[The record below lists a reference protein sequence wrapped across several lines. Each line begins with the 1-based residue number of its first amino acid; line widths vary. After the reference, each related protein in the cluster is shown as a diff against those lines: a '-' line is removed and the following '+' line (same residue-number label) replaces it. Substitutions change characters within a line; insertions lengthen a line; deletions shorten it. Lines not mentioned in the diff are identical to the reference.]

1 MNIKIELN
9 PSQRVL
15 ICSTIKNQIKEIE
28 KHIKIFK
35 SHDLPQITPKTCD
48 SIAKSFEEEKAE
60 LENIL
65 EQIYKGGIKM
75 KKLYNISNGTIHLE
89 LSVEELDTIKSTLQ
103 AELATLRVRARL
115 TKAVS
120 RAEIEA
126 LEAIVNALR

>member
-1 MNIKIELN
+1 
-9 PSQRVL
+9 
-15 ICSTIKNQIKEIE
+15 
-28 KHIKIFK
+28 
-35 SHDLPQITPKTCD
+35 
-48 SIAKSFEEEKAE
+48 
-60 LENIL
+60 
-65 EQIYKGGIKM
+65 M

-115 TKAVS
+115 TKSVS

>member
-1 MNIKIELN
+1 
-9 PSQRVL
+9 
-15 ICSTIKNQIKEIE
+15 
-28 KHIKIFK
+28 
-35 SHDLPQITPKTCD
+35 
-48 SIAKSFEEEKAE
+48 
-60 LENIL
+60 
-65 EQIYKGGIKM
+65 M

-103 AELATLRVRARL
+103 AELSTLRVRARL

>member
-1 MNIKIELN
+1 
-9 PSQRVL
+9 
-15 ICSTIKNQIKEIE
+15 
-28 KHIKIFK
+28 
-35 SHDLPQITPKTCD
+35 
-48 SIAKSFEEEKAE
+48 
-60 LENIL
+60 
-65 EQIYKGGIKM
+65 M

-89 LSVEELDTIKSTLQ
+89 VSIEELDTIKSTLQ

>member
-1 MNIKIELN
+1 
-9 PSQRVL
+9 
-15 ICSTIKNQIKEIE
+15 
-28 KHIKIFK
+28 
-35 SHDLPQITPKTCD
+35 
-48 SIAKSFEEEKAE
+48 
-60 LENIL
+60 
-65 EQIYKGGIKM
+65 M

-120 RAEIEA
+120 KAEIES

>member
-1 MNIKIELN
+1 
-9 PSQRVL
+9 
-15 ICSTIKNQIKEIE
+15 
-28 KHIKIFK
+28 
-35 SHDLPQITPKTCD
+35 
-48 SIAKSFEEEKAE
+48 
-60 LENIL
+60 
-65 EQIYKGGIKM
+65 M

-89 LSVEELDTIKSTLQ
+89 LSIEELDTIKSTLQ

>member
-1 MNIKIELN
+1 
-9 PSQRVL
+9 
-15 ICSTIKNQIKEIE
+15 
-28 KHIKIFK
+28 
-35 SHDLPQITPKTCD
+35 
-48 SIAKSFEEEKAE
+48 
-60 LENIL
+60 
-65 EQIYKGGIKM
+65 M

>member
-1 MNIKIELN
+1 
-9 PSQRVL
+9 
-15 ICSTIKNQIKEIE
+15 
-28 KHIKIFK
+28 
-35 SHDLPQITPKTCD
+35 
-48 SIAKSFEEEKAE
+48 
-60 LENIL
+60 
-65 EQIYKGGIKM
+65 M

-126 LEAIVNALR
+126 LESIVNALR

>member
-1 MNIKIELN
+1 
-9 PSQRVL
+9 
-15 ICSTIKNQIKEIE
+15 
-28 KHIKIFK
+28 
-35 SHDLPQITPKTCD
+35 
-48 SIAKSFEEEKAE
+48 
-60 LENIL
+60 
-65 EQIYKGGIKM
+65 M

-103 AELATLRVRARL
+103 AELATLRVRTRL

>member
-1 MNIKIELN
+1 
-9 PSQRVL
+9 
-15 ICSTIKNQIKEIE
+15 
-28 KHIKIFK
+28 
-35 SHDLPQITPKTCD
+35 
-48 SIAKSFEEEKAE
+48 
-60 LENIL
+60 
-65 EQIYKGGIKM
+65 M

-126 LEAIVNALR
+126 LETIVNALR